1 MATTLNNL
9 KEIKLRTR
17 KISLTLIV
25 IFLFASLS
33 IETGNAAVKAGTSCS
48 KLNQTSGSGLS
59 KFTCKK
65 VSGKLKWVAT
75 PSAPTLGS
83 ISNPVPMG
91 TSLTISKF
99 TYVINALEF
108 GMEEEICASSAFND
122 GCTFDD
128 NLDPIVDPDA
138 DFYWAAVNIT
148 ALNRSAGIAKPAGFD
163 TTFYLVLPNGQLL
176 RSDFFTMAS
185 NNFGDVQVIPG
196 GKGTGY
202 IFFKIPNENT
212 SLKTLIVIRDST
224 SFLAVK
230 DYFFTV
236 N

>member
-1 MATTLNNL
+1 LQT
-9 KEIKLRTR
+9 K
-17 KISLTLIV
+17 KIY
-25 IFLFASLS
+25 IFLIIVFLFVNLS
-33 IETGNAAVKAGTSCS
+33 IDVGNSAVKAGTTCA
-48 KLNQTSGSGLS
+48 KLNQTSGSGSS

-75 PSAPTLGS
+75 PVAPALGS

-99 TYVINALEF
+99 SYVINALEF
-108 GMEEEICASSAFND
+108 GMEEEICANNAFND

-138 DFYWAAVNIT
+138 DFYWVAVNIT
-148 ALNRSAGIAKPAGFD
+148 ALNKSAGIAKPAGFD

-176 RSDFFTMAS
+176 QSDFFTMAS

-212 SLKTLIVIRDST
+212 SLKTLIVLRDST

-236 N
+236 NW